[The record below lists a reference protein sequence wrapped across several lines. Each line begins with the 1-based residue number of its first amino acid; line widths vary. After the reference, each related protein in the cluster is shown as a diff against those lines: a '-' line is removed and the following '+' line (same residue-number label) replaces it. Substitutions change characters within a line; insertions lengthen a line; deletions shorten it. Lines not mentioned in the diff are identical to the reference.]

1 MLYKHLS
8 VNWKKILLKISGKDK
23 DIYVSNQYRIVNVA
37 VTVNT
42 GNVMKI
48 WNVHEIKILI
58 ASILV
63 ILQEINISNFAVYFD

>member
-23 DIYVSNQYRIVNVA
+23 GIYVSNQYRIVNVA